1 MKISAS
7 ILAINQENIKKK
19 LLEKNNLY
27 DLVHIDIADNKFCPT
42 YGISENIL
50 NDILE
55 YEEYE
60 VDIHL
65 MMNSLPEFLVN
76 NNIDKTNINMISYH
90 IESPLIHE
98 FLQTMQTNKNIKKGI
113 GILGD
118 TDIRLLKNYLEND
131 NYFIDYVLLL
141 CVNPGFSYQEPIISP
156 IERVKEFKDTY
167 PSYDGFISIDGGV
180 KEYMLTEL
188 SELNVEIVV
197 QGGAIFG

>member
-50 NDILE
+50 NDFLKN
-55 YEEYE
+55 EEYE

-98 FLQTMQTNKNIKKGI
+98 FLLTMQTNKNIKKGI

-188 SELNVEIVV
+188 GELNVEIVV

>member
-50 NDILE
+50 NDILKN
-55 YEEYE
+55 EEYE

-98 FLQTMQTNKNIKKGI
+98 FLQKMQANKNIKKGI

>member
-7 ILAINQENIKKK
+7 ILAINEENIKKK

-50 NDILE
+50 NDILKKE
-55 YEEYE
+55 QYE
-60 VDIHL
+60 VDIDL
-65 MMNSLPEFLVN
+65 MINSLPEFLVN

-98 FLQTMQTNKNIKKGI
+98 FLQKMQANKNIKKGI

-118 TDIRLLKNYLEND
+118 TDIRLLKNYLDND

-188 SELNVEIVV
+188 GELNVEIVV

>member
-50 NDILE
+50 NDILKN
-55 YEEYE
+55 EEYE

-65 MMNSLPEFLVN
+65 MMNSLPEFIDI
-76 NNIDKTNINMISYH
+76 NIDNTNINMVSYH
-90 IESPLIHE
+90 IESPLINE
-98 FLQTMQTNKNIKKGI
+98 FLQTMQMNKNIKTGL

-118 TDIRLLKNYLEND
+118 TDINLLKNYLNND
-131 NYFIDYVLLL
+131 NYIIDYVLLL
-141 CVNPGFSYQEPIISP
+141 CVNPGFSYQEPIVSP
-156 IERVKEFKDTY
+156 IERVKDFKKTY

-188 SELNVEIVV
+188 RDLNVEIVV

>member
-7 ILAINQENIKKK
+7 ILATDQKNIEKI

-42 YGISENIL
+42 YGITENIL
-50 NDILE
+50 NDLLKK
-55 YEEYE
+55 EEYKL
-60 VDIHL
+60 DIHL
-65 MMNSLPEFLVN
+65 MMNSLPEFIDI
-76 NNIDKTNINMISYH
+76 NIDNTNINMVSYH
-90 IESPLIHE
+90 IESPLINE
-98 FLQTMQTNKNIKKGI
+98 FLQTMQMNKNIKTGL

-118 TDIRLLKNYLEND
+118 TDINLLKNYLNND
-131 NYFIDYVLLL
+131 NYIIDYVLLL
-141 CVNPGFSYQEPIISP
+141 CVKPGFSYQEPIISP
-156 IERVKEFKDTY
+156 IERVKEFKTTY

-188 SELNVEIVV
+188 RDLNVEIVV